1 MWYTEKITKDMEIIC
16 SSYNHINTGQLF
28 YNKQT
33 KIYNIYIYKNII
45 DSKNENISLKL
56 YRIINIAPLKRN
68 INQSNNPKNQHEK
81 DYQSI
86 MSSKIFLASND
97 YILLNE
103 IDARVL
109 LININTGKYITIFRK
124 NIEDNDL

>member
-1 MWYTEKITKDMEIIC
+1 M
-16 SSYNHINTGQLF
+16 
-28 YNKQT
+28 
-33 KIYNIYIYKNII
+33 
-45 DSKNENISLKL
+45 
-56 YRIINIAPLKRN
+56 KRN
-68 INQSNNPKNQHEK
+68 INQINNPKNQHEK

-124 NIEDNDL
+124 NIKDNDL